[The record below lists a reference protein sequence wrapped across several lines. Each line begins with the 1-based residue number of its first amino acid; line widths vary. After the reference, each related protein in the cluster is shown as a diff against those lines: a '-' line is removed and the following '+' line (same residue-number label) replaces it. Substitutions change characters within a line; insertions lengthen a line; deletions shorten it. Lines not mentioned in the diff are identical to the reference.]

1 MKIIKALHINA
12 SALLLTAT
20 LGVNAAAQT
29 TTAPAAAAA
38 QNTSAGAAKSDI
50 TATYALGEVMSVDA
64 TGKQIMLHTTVG
76 DISVLLGDA
85 TKYKRVAPGAK
96 TISDAEAITLADV
109 GVGDRIIA
117 QGKVAADRKSIP
129 ARQLIVMSK
138 AAIAQKH
145 ERDREQWRRRGISG
159 RVTAINPSANEITIS
174 ARSREGE
181 RAVVIAANDKASFR
195 RYAPDSVKFDDAKQS
210 SLAEIKVGDQL
221 RALGERSADGARF
234 IPEEVVT
241 GSFRM
246 VGGTITAI
254 NSAANEIKVTTIQT
268 NQLITVVV
276 NKDSVLRR
284 IPPELA
290 MMVAMRRQG
299 GGSRGGGGAR
309 GEFGSGGGGGNAGGT
324 AAQPSGNASGGG
336 QANPV
341 GAAGGREAR
350 PGGGEFPGGNRPR
363 MGGGGGAGGG
373 DLQDVVER
381 LPGITLADL
390 KPGDMILVS
399 STTGTNPSRVT
410 AITLA
415 TGIDALLRT
424 PAGAA
429 PGRSAARPQGGNI
442 GGADDIFGGGIGLP

>member
-1 MKIIKALHINA
+1 MIKALHINA
-12 SALLLTAT
+12 SALLLAAT
-20 LGVNAAAQT
+20 LGTGAAAQT
-29 TTAPAAAAA
+29 AAPATAGA
-38 QNTSAGAAKSDI
+38 SASAAKSDI

-64 TGKQIMLHTTVG
+64 TGKQIVLHTTVG

-117 QGKVAADRKSIP
+117 QGKVAADRKSVP

-221 RALGERSADGARF
+221 RALGERSTDGSRF
-234 IPEEVVT
+234 TPEEVVT

-254 NSAANEIKVTTIQT
+254 NSATNEIKVTPLQT
-268 NQLITVVV
+268 NQLLTVVV

-299 GGSRGGGGAR
+299 GGG
-309 GEFGSGGGGGNAGGT
+309 FGGGNAGGA
-324 AAQPSGNASGGG
+324 AAQSSGNASGGG
-336 QANPV
+336 QANPA
-341 GAAGGREAR
+341 GAVSGREAR
-350 PGGGEFPGGNRPR
+350 PGGGEFPGGNRQR
-363 MGGGGGAGGG
+363 MGGGGGGG
-373 DLQDVVER
+373 DLQEMVER
-381 LPGITLADL
+381 LPGITIADL

-415 TGIDALLRT
+415 TGIDALLRP
-424 PAGAA
+424 PAGAT

>member
-64 TGKQIMLHTTVG
+64 VGKQIMLHTTVG

-117 QGKVAADRKSIP
+117 QGKVSADRKSIP

-159 RVTAINPSANEITIS
+159 RVTAINQSANEITIS
-174 ARSREGE
+174 THSREGE
-181 RAVVIAANDKASFR
+181 RAVVIAASDKASFR

-210 SLAEIKVGDQL
+210 SLTEIKVGDQL

-234 IPEEVVT
+234 TPEEVVT

-254 NSAANEIKVTTIQT
+254 NSATKEIKVTTVQT
-268 NQLITVVV
+268 NQPLTVVV

-299 GGSRGGGGAR
+299 GSSGGSGFGGG
-309 GEFGSGGGGGNAGGT
+309 GGGGGNAGGAPT
-324 AAQPSGNASGGG
+324 QAGGNASGGG
-336 QANPV
+336 QPNPA
-341 GAAGGREAR
+341 GAVSSREAR

-363 MGGGGGAGGG
+363 MGGAGGGG
-373 DLQDVVER
+373 DLQEMVER

-415 TGIDALLRT
+415 TGIDALLRP

-429 PGRSAARPQGGNI
+429 PGRSAARPQGGKF
-442 GGADDIFGGGIGLP
+442 GGTDDIFGGGIGLP

>member
-1 MKIIKALHINA
+1 MIKALHINA
-12 SALLLTAT
+12 SALLLAAT
-20 LGVNAAAQT
+20 LGTGAAAQT
-29 TTAPAAAAA
+29 AAPATAGA
-38 QNTSAGAAKSDI
+38 SASAAKSDI
-50 TATYALGEVMSVDA
+50 TATYALGEVISVDA

-76 DISVLLGDA
+76 DISVVLGDA
-85 TKYKRVAPGAK
+85 TKYKRVAPDAK
-96 TISDAEAITLADV
+96 TISNAEAITLADV

-117 QGKVAADRKSIP
+117 QGKVAADRKSVP

-138 AAIAQKH
+138 AAIAEKH

-159 RVTAINPSANEITIS
+159 RVTAINPATNEITIS

-181 RAVVIAANDKASFR
+181 RAVVIGANDKASFR
-195 RYAPDSVKFDDAKQS
+195 RYAPDSVKFDDAKRS

-221 RALGERSADGARF
+221 RALGERSTDGARF
-234 IPEEVVT
+234 TPEEVVT

-254 NSAANEIKVTTIQT
+254 NSATNEIKVTALQI
-268 NQLITVVV
+268 NQLLTVVV

-299 GGSRGGGGAR
+299 GGGFGGA
-309 GEFGSGGGGGNAGGT
+309 
-324 AAQPSGNASGGG
+324 AAQSSGNASGGG
-336 QANPV
+336 QANPA
-341 GAAGGREAR
+341 GAVSGREAR

-363 MGGGGGAGGG
+363 MGGGGGGG
-373 DLQDVVER
+373 DLQEMVER

-415 TGIDALLRT
+415 TGIDALLRP
-424 PAGAA
+424 PAGAT
-429 PGRSAARPQGGNI
+429 GRSAARPQGGNI

>member
-1 MKIIKALHINA
+1 MIKVLHVTA
-12 SALLLTAT
+12 SALLLAVT
-20 LGVNAAAQT
+20 LGASAAGQT
-29 TTAPAAAAA
+29 SAPATAGASSASA

-109 GVGDRIIA
+109 GVGDRLIA
-117 QGKVAADRKSIP
+117 QGKVAADRKSVP

-159 RVTAINPSANEITIS
+159 RVTAVNPATNEITIS
-174 ARSREGE
+174 TRSREGE
-181 RAVVIAANDKASFR
+181 RAVVIGANDKVSFR
-195 RYAPDSVKFDDAKQS
+195 RYAPDSVKFDDAKRS

-221 RALGERSADGARF
+221 RALGERSTDGSRF
-234 IPEEVVT
+234 TPEEVVT

-254 NSAANEIKVTTIQT
+254 NSATNEIKVTPLQT
-268 NQLITVVV
+268 NQLLTVVV

-299 GGSRGGGGAR
+299 GGG
-309 GEFGSGGGGGNAGGT
+309 FGGGNAGGA
-324 AAQPSGNASGGG
+324 AAQSSGNTSGGG
-336 QANPV
+336 QANPA
-341 GAAGGREAR
+341 GAVSGREAR
-350 PGGGEFPGGNRPR
+350 QGGGEFPGGNRPR
-363 MGGGGGAGGG
+363 MGGGAGGG
-373 DLQDVVER
+373 DLQEMVER

-415 TGIDALLRT
+415 TGIDALLRP
-424 PAGAA
+424 PAGAT
-429 PGRSAARPQGGNI
+429 GRSAARPQGGNI

>member
-1 MKIIKALHINA
+1 MIKVLHVPA
-12 SALLLTAT
+12 SALLLAVT
-20 LGVNAAAQT
+20 LGASAAGQT
-29 TTAPAAAAA
+29 SAPATAGASSASA

-117 QGKVAADRKSIP
+117 QGKVAADRKSVP

-221 RALGERSADGARF
+221 RALGERSTDGSRF
-234 IPEEVVT
+234 TPEEVVT

-254 NSAANEIKVTTIQT
+254 NSATNEIKVTPLQT
-268 NQLITVVV
+268 NQLLTVVV

-284 IPPELA
+284 IPPEIA

-299 GGSRGGGGAR
+299 GGGFGGA
-309 GEFGSGGGGGNAGGT
+309 
-324 AAQPSGNASGGG
+324 AAQSIGNASGGG
-336 QANPV
+336 QANPA
-341 GAAGGREAR
+341 GAVSGREAR
-350 PGGGEFPGGNRPR
+350 PGGGEFPGGNHPR
-363 MGGGGGAGGG
+363 MGGGGGGG
-373 DLQDVVER
+373 DLQEMVER

-415 TGIDALLRT
+415 TGIDALLRP
-424 PAGAA
+424 PAGSS

-442 GGADDIFGGGIGLP
+442 GGADDIFGGIGLP